1 MSSATEKGTKLQH
14 VTKKRLKPCK
24 AKNLWATCPLN
35 QLRIDFAVV
44 CGSWVEL
51 FAATW
56 RRPSTEWYITRWMVS
71 SPPIGPVGEIICDTQ
86 MIISRHGPCGV
97 KKVERDEREHSSG
110 HPVASLDLGTTV
122 SQRVMVSGSFRISR
136 AINLRPRRELGSM
149 MEKMRETSGRV
160 TDRCMVMLCFQRV
173 TLQDSSVGMCT
184 IAACFA

>member
-71 SPPIGPVGEIICDTQ
+71 SPPIGPVCEISCDTQ

-110 HPVASLDLGTTV
+110 HSVPSLDLGTTV

-149 MEKMRETSGRV
+149 MEKNERNLG
-160 TDRCMVMLCFQRV
+160 
-173 TLQDSSVGMCT
+173 
-184 IAACFA
+184 